1 MIYSS
6 YAEKK
11 QELAGI
17 KIVSCGH
24 IFAAP
29 GREICRPSGRDDW
42 LLFYVAKESETFFL
56 KSTVR
61 ADAGSVIIY
70 APGEPQH
77 HIHEGSK
84 IAEFYYVHFQ
94 CASLPDQIKLK
105 TSHIYSVK
113 ADGQFDSMFEEMIE
127 EALQKKPDYEL
138 ICLSSLLRMLSIIQR
153 EQAQGNDTERS
164 FGSIANAV
172 LHIKRHCE
180 SNQRLEDYAAMCCL
194 SKYHFSRLFKEA
206 TGASPIE
213 YRNSIRIE
221 HAKELLQNSYFSI
234 CEIGEMLGYT
244 SASYFSDCFK
254 KATGVSPAE
263 YRKK

>member
-1 MIYSS
+1 MIFNS
-6 YAEKK
+6 YAQGKNT
-11 QELAGI
+11 LAGMRL
-17 KIVSCGH
+17 VSCGH
-24 IFAAP
+24 IFAKP
-29 GREICRPSGRDDW
+29 GREILRPKGREDF
-42 LLFYVAKESETFFL
+42 LLFYVAKGEETFYFD
-56 KSTVR
+56 KAEVAR
-61 ADAGSVIIY
+61 AGSFVLY
-70 APGEPQH
+70 KPGEKQH
-77 HIHEGSK
+77 HATRGS
-84 IAEFYYVHFQ
+84 ATSEFYYVHFQ

-153 EQAQGNDTERS
+153 EQTQGNDTERS